1 MADDRQAELNRAEL
15 DKVIGELV
23 AANRILA
30 HQGVVD
36 AYGHVSVR
44 HPHDK
49 NLFLLSCSRSPELVE
64 PEDIMTF
71 RLDGSPADGRK
82 DNPYVERFIHCGA
95 YESAPDV
102 MAVVHSHAL
111 SVLPFSISSTP
122 LKTVIHTASH
132 MGENIPVWDS
142 QDKFGDTG
150 LLVSDIEQGRDLA
163 RVLGHNR
170 VALMRGH
177 GFTAAGRSLGE
188 VLKISIY
195 LPQNA
200 QVYLD
205 ALRLGG
211 AIKCITPGEMA
222 IRDSFGPGGREL
234 ARAIEYWAMRAG
246 CSHYLQYKKSK

>member
-1 MADDRQAELNRAEL
+1 MSDL

-30 HQGVVD
+30 DQGVVD
-36 AYGHVSVR
+36 AFGHISVR
-44 HPHDK
+44 HPHDP
-49 NLFLLSCSRSPELVE
+49 NLFLLSRSRSPEMVE

-71 RLDGSPADGRK
+71 RFDGEPADGRT
-82 DNPYVERFIHCGA
+82 DGAYVERFIHCGA
-95 YESAPDV
+95 YEANREV
-102 MAVVHSHAL
+102 MSVVHSHAL
-111 SVLPFSISSTP
+111 AVLPFSISDVP
-122 LKTVIHTASH
+122 MQTVIHTASH
-132 MGENIPVWDS
+132 MGACIPVWDS
-142 QDKFGDTG
+142 QDRFGDTG
-150 LLVSDIEQGRDLA
+150 LLVSNIEQGRDLA
-163 RVLGHNR
+163 RTLGESR

-177 GFTAAGRSLGE
+177 GFTAVGRSLGE

-211 AIKCITPGEMA
+211 KIKPLTRGEME

-234 ARAIEYWAMRAG
+234 QRALDYWARKAN
-246 CSHYLQYKKSK
+246 CSHYLEYKKS

>member
-1 MADDRQAELNRAEL
+1 MADMDRI
-15 DKVIGELV
+15 IGELV

-30 HQGVVD
+30 NEGVVD

-44 HPHDK
+44 HPEDPG
-49 NLFLLSCSRSPELVE
+49 LFLLSRSRSPEHVE
-64 PEDIMTF
+64 PQDIMTF
-71 RLDGSPADGRK
+71 RLDGEPADGRK
-82 DNPYVERFIHCGA
+82 DAAYVERFIHCGA
-95 YESAPDV
+95 YEANAEV

-111 SVLPFSISSTP
+111 AVLPFSISSVP
-122 LKTVIHTASH
+122 LVPVIHTASH
-132 MGENIPVWDS
+132 IGPCIPVWDS
-142 QDKFGDTG
+142 QDRFGDTG
-150 LLVSDIEQGRDLA
+150 LLVANMEQGRDLA
-163 RVLGHNR
+163 RTLGDNR

-211 AIKCITPGEMA
+211 SIKPVTKGEME

-234 ARAIEYWAMRAG
+234 QRAIDYWAQRAG
-246 CSHYLQYKKSK
+246 CGHYLTYRKS